1 MMVISLNTL
10 AVMIP
15 GIVPKKVIL
24 VKEKVEI
31 NTPLTAANSR
41 IAKKPYVFYATK
53 SALFKVMT
61 YNNSKSSEVVAYVPG
76 TKLGAIGFGGKVHL
90 FQKPPRAPDNYLN

>member
-1 MMVISLNTL
+1 MMLDLGLFLTSYT
-10 AVMIP
+10 A
-15 GIVPKKVIL
+15 KKVIL

-53 SALFKVMT
+53 SDPFKVMT

-76 TKLGAIGFGGKVHL
+76 TKLGAIGFGRKVHL
-90 FQKPPRAPDNYLN
+90 FQKHLEHPTII